1 MPGDLPLAVH
11 PAQIRVVVAGLDRLD
26 GALGAGDPGRPT
38 FGRARG
44 GLYAEDDELGVQV
57 SVVAVD
63 SDDVVVRGVVAGAAR
78 GVILSFARAVQRVA
92 ADREGTRLLAEAAGN
107 IAAAPVAMSSAMA
120 SSGREN
126 HANG

>member
-1 MPGDLPLAVH
+1 M
-11 PAQIRVVVAGLDRLD
+11 
-26 GALGAGDPGRPT
+26 
-38 FGRARG
+38 
-44 GLYAEDDELGVQV
+44 
-57 SVVAVD
+57 VAVD